1 MSVSTN
7 NTFAC
12 PQCGKRFT
20 WKPQY
25 TGRKVSCGCG
35 RVFEAT
41 RGFEG
46 ARMQGNSYDVVT
58 DEQPTIAVPAAV
70 ARASAPAVAPA
81 RSMPIASAYPQRK
94 RAAPL
99 RRVETD
105 DDANLDPE
113 AANPFLNIYV
123 PWALLI
129 LGAGAQLGWSIHAA
143 RGSMAGAIGLVLIK
157 IHLAAI
163 VTLAAAFVAASLLGV
178 NFGTI
183 KRALVKLA
191 AIAVFCDS
199 AAAIAASIDKEPG
212 GIRGLLLGMHLS
224 LLLCFALLYMLFDLD
239 VQESLTTV
247 VIIWV
252 CQWIL
257 AAALMS
263 VMGHGA

>member
-7 NTFAC
+7 QTFAC

-41 RGFEG
+41 RGFE
-46 ARMQGNSYDVVT
+46 AAQMQGDSYDVAA
-58 DEQPTIAVPAAV
+58 DEPPVAASV
-70 ARASAPAVAPA
+70 ARASAPVVASP
-81 RSMPIASAYPQRK
+81 RHMPITAVYPQRK
-94 RAAPL
+94 RVTPA
-99 RRVETD
+99 RIDTD

-113 AANPFLNIYV
+113 AANPFMNIYF

-129 LGAGAQLGWSIHAA
+129 VAAGAQLGWSMHVSH
-143 RGSMAGAIGLVLIK
+143 GSIVGAMILVVIK
-157 IHLAAI
+157 IHLAAL
-163 VTLAAAFVAASLLGV
+163 VTLGAAFVAASLLGV

-183 KRALVKLA
+183 KRASVKLA
-191 AIAVFCDS
+191 AIAIFCDT
-199 AAAIAASIDKEPG
+199 AAAMAASIDKEPG
-212 GIRGLLLGMHLS
+212 GIRGLVLGMHLS
-224 LLLCFALLYMLFDLD
+224 LLLYFALLYMFFELD

-257 AAALMS
+257 AAALIS
-263 VMGHGA
+263 VMGHGV

>member
-7 NTFAC
+7 QTFAC

-25 TGRKVSCGCG
+25 AGRKVSCGCG

-46 ARMQGNSYDVVT
+46 AQMQGDSYDVAV
-58 DEQPTIAVPAAV
+58 DEPPVVVPAAV
-70 ARASAPAVAPA
+70 ARASAPALAQA
-81 RSMPIASAYPQRK
+81 RPTSIASVYPQRK
-94 RAAPL
+94 RAMPV
-99 RRVETD
+99 RVETD

-113 AANPFLNIYV
+113 AASPFINIYF
-123 PWALLI
+123 PWGLLI

-163 VTLAAAFVAASLLGV
+163 VTLGAAFVAASLLGV
-178 NFGTI
+178 TFGTI
-183 KRALVKLA
+183 KRASVKLA

-212 GIRGLLLGMHLS
+212 GIRGLVLGMHLS
-224 LLLCFALLYMLFDLD
+224 LLLCFALLYTLFDLD

-257 AAALMS
+257 AAALIS